1 LTFAPKC
8 FNFYLYIVIAFSFE
22 GRLHLL
28 GTGVQQTSADR
39 DAQERL
45 KSAGEIPGHIAIIM
59 DGNGRWA
66 KERGMPRISGHSEG
80 VESVRDI
87 VRACAQLGVKYLTLY
102 TFSTENWKRPKDEV
116 SLLMRLLLRALE
128 DETDQLQT
136 NNVRIKTIGDLSVLP
151 REVQNELLESIK
163 KTEDNTGLTL
173 ILALSYS
180 GRWDLTQAI
189 RRIVRD
195 VSAGQLGEQDV
206 TDDLVGKYL
215 STAGIPDPDL
225 LIRTSGEFRLS
236 NFLLWQLAYTEIYIS
251 ALFWPGFRRD
261 ELYVAIANYQQRE
274 RRFGMVSE
282 QVRKDQ
288 TRESY
293 LQHLIR
299 SVTGP

>member
-1 LTFAPKC
+1 LA
-8 FNFYLYIVIAFSFE
+8 
-22 GRLHLL
+22 
-28 GTGVQQTSADR
+28 TGAQQASADSE
-39 DAQERL
+39 AQERL
-45 KSAGEIPGHIAIIM
+45 KSTGEIPRHIAIIM

-66 KERGMPRISGHSEG
+66 KERGMPRIAGHNEG

-87 VRACAQLGVKYLTLY
+87 VKACAQLGVKYLTLY

-136 NNVRIKTIGDLSVLP
+136 NNVSIRIIGDIPALP
-151 REVQNELLESIK
+151 QEVQNELLESVE
-163 KTEDNTGLTL
+163 KTRKNTGLTL

-189 RRIVRD
+189 RGIVRD
-195 VSAGQLGEQDV
+195 AGAGRLREQDV
-206 TDDLVGKYL
+206 TDKLVAEYL
-215 STAGIPDPDL
+215 STAGVPDPDL

-251 ALFWPGFRRD
+251 SRFWPSFRRD
-261 ELYVAIANYQQRE
+261 ELYAAIASYQGRE

-282 QVRKDQ
+282 QVRKDEP
-288 TRESY
+288 RENY

>member
-1 LTFAPKC
+1 M
-8 FNFYLYIVIAFSFE
+8 
-22 GRLHLL
+22 
-28 GTGVQQTSADR
+28 GTGTQQAGEDK
-39 DAQERL
+39 DVQERL
-45 KSAGEIPGHIAIIM
+45 KSSGEIPRHIAIIM

-80 VESVRDI
+80 VERVRDT
-87 VRACAQLGVKYLTLY
+87 VRACAQLGVQYLTLY

-116 SLLMRLLLRALE
+116 SFLMRLLLKALK
-128 DETDQLQT
+128 DETDELQT
-136 NNVRIKTIGDLSVLP
+136 NNVRIRTIGDLSSLP
-151 REVQNELLESIK
+151 QEVQAELLDSIE
-163 KTEDNTGLTL
+163 KTRKNTGLTL

-189 RRIVRD
+189 RHLARD
-195 VSAGQLGEQDV
+195 IREGKLTEQDV
-206 TDDLVGKYL
+206 TDELVGKYL

-251 ALFWPGFRRD
+251 SRFWPGFRRD
-261 ELYVAIANYQQRE
+261 ELYAAIANYQQRE

-282 QVRKDQ
+282 QVHKDEA
-288 TRESY
+288 RENY

>member
-1 LTFAPKC
+1 M
-8 FNFYLYIVIAFSFE
+8 
-22 GRLHLL
+22 
-28 GTGVQQTSADR
+28 
-39 DAQERL
+39 QERL
-45 KSAGEIPGHIAIIM
+45 KSSGEIPRHIAIIM

-80 VESVRDI
+80 VERVRDT
-87 VRACAQLGVKYLTLY
+87 VRACAQLGVQYLTLY

-116 SLLMRLLLRALE
+116 SFLMRLLLKALK
-128 DETDQLQT
+128 DETDELQT
-136 NNVRIKTIGDLSVLP
+136 NNVRIRTIGDLSSLP
-151 REVQNELLESIK
+151 QEVQAELLDSIE
-163 KTEDNTGLTL
+163 KTRKNTGLTL

-189 RRIVRD
+189 RHLARD
-195 VSAGQLGEQDV
+195 IREGKLTEQDV
-206 TDDLVGKYL
+206 TDELVGKYL

-251 ALFWPGFRRD
+251 SRFWPGFRRD
-261 ELYVAIANYQQRE
+261 ELYAAIANYQQRE

-282 QVRKDQ
+282 QVHKDEA
-288 TRESY
+288 RENY

>member
-1 LTFAPKC
+1 
-8 FNFYLYIVIAFSFE
+8 
-22 GRLHLL
+22 L
-28 GTGVQQTSADR
+28 GTGAQQASADR
-39 DAQERL
+39 EAQEKL
-45 KSAGEIPGHIAIIM
+45 KSTGEIPRHIAIIM

-80 VESVRDI
+80 VERVRDT
-87 VRACAQLGVKYLTLY
+87 VRACAQLGVECLTLY

-116 SLLMRLLLRALE
+116 SFLMRLLLKALE
-128 DETDQLQT
+128 DETDELQT
-136 NNVRIKTIGDLSVLP
+136 NNVRIRMIGDTSTLP
-151 REVQNELLESIK
+151 QEVQDELLESIE
-163 KTEDNTGLTL
+163 KTKNNTGLTL

-189 RRIVRD
+189 KHIVQDAGAGR
-195 VSAGQLGEQDV
+195 VSDQDV
-206 TDDLVGKYL
+206 TDELVGKYL

-251 ALFWPGFRRD
+251 SRFWPGFRRD
-261 ELYVAIANYQQRE
+261 ELYAAIANYQRRE

-282 QVRKDQ
+282 QVRKDD